1 MLGIFRTLPRASAS
15 DIWLST
21 KNSEGGSEMYY
32 DIKKSGQRIR
42 QLRERRKETQETL
55 SEKLNISLSLLRKIE
70 TGRRGTSIEV
80 LIVFGTST
88 TGYRNI
94 CIYSV

>member
-1 MLGIFRTLPRASAS
+1 M
-15 DIWLST
+15 
-21 KNSEGGSEMYY
+21 NY
-32 DIKKSGQRIR
+32 DIKKSGKRIQ

-80 LIVFGTST
+80 LIVFAEYFDT
-88 TGYRNI
+88 TLDYIILGRTNSPLDFKDKLRSI
-94 CIYSV
+94 ITTLEDIEHKL

>member
-1 MLGIFRTLPRASAS
+1 
-15 DIWLST
+15 
-21 KNSEGGSEMYY
+21 MYY

-42 QLRERRKETQETL
+42 RLRERRKETQETL

-80 LIVFGTST
+80 LIVF
-88 TGYRNI
+88 R
-94 CIYSV
+94 

>member
-1 MLGIFRTLPRASAS
+1 
-15 DIWLST
+15 
-21 KNSEGGSEMYY
+21 MYY

-80 LIVFGTST
+80 LIVFAEYFDTSLDYIVLGRT
-88 TGYRNI
+88 NSPSDFKDKLRAIIDNLEEI
-94 CIYSV
+94 EHKL